1 MSYYP
6 FCAKPKSSSFRVEFA
21 INIKLC
27 HLVIKTN
34 PSPLYFPYTGSVT
47 PMSFADLPY
56 PADGKRRK
64 ILNKFQKFVR
74 SLARKTETSSTKR
87 QSHKYKRNFK
97 RGRMIAGRRRPRAS
111 HSSLSGNCSFLIIG
125 FAQNLLSS
133 LSSGLSLTL
142 RKFSFINVAF
152 DALHYFMGFHGFFF
166 PRICLI
172 RF

>member
-1 MSYYP
+1 M
-6 FCAKPKSSSFRVEFA
+6 
-21 INIKLC
+21 NIKLC

-47 PMSFADLPY
+47 PMSFADFPY
-56 PADGKRRK
+56 PADEKRRK

-133 LSSGLSLTL
+133 LSSGLSFDFEKVFFHKRRFRRTSLFYGIAWVLSADL
-142 RKFSFINVAF
+142 RN
-152 DALHYFMGFHGFFF
+152 
-166 PRICLI
+166 
-172 RF
+172 